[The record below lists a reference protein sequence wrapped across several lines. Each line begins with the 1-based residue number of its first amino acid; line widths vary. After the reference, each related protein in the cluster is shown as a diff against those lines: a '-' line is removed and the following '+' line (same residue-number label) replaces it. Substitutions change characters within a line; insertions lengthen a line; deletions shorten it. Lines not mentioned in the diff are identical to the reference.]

1 MEKAKLEE
9 IERKKEEEKQK
20 KLNVNDVWDYY
31 LKHED
36 CNLFNFDYYMDISK
50 YQVKDNQ
57 AEQFGK
63 LAVQSIVDAGNQL
76 GLRCPLNGEYK
87 IGNNWKET
95 H

>member
-1 MEKAKLEE
+1 VHDEF
-9 IERKKEEEKQK
+9 Q
-20 KLNVNDVWDYY
+20 
-31 LKHED
+31 
-36 CNLFNFDYYMDISK
+36 
-50 YQVKDNQ
+50 YQVKENQ
-57 AEQFGK
+57 AEEFGK